1 MGKENPVLKSLLT
14 AIVIG
19 VAVTAGPAAVTAAA
33 APATAADQCPQDTH
47 WNNDLQQCVDDTH
60 W

>member
-1 MGKENPVLKSLLT
+1 MLKSLLT